1 MTSVAPVGGVKR
13 SLCIKSRALMRP
25 SVLMKKP
32 AGSECHPA
40 RPGICRRKHLV
51 LLGSPGD
58 PLHGSTSSL
67 RGREALLRVQIKARK
82 ATLGARV
89 PSELPTRCWCLLLG
103 QERVAVGF
111 HLFQSLH
118 EVAVAHL
125 KLLCFVQ
132 CRSKLSLEFPFLC
145 L

>member
-1 MTSVAPVGGVKR
+1 MTP
-13 SLCIKSRALMRP
+13 CTEALLP
-25 SVLMKKP
+25 SE
-32 AGSECHPA
+32 AGKEA
-40 RPGICRRKHLV
+40 
-51 LLGSPGD
+51 
-58 PLHGSTSSL
+58 
-67 RGREALLRVQIKARK
+67 ALLRVQIKAGE

-89 PSELPTRCWCLLLG
+89 SSELPTRCWCLLLG

-132 CRSKLSLEFPFLC
+132 CRSKLEGGGKAMSLGDFASLQPDGVLSGQEPSPTGERC
-145 L
+145 